1 MNRTRIEIQTS
12 PADLPAPHFD
22 DEATIV
28 SARPVVPIAQAKA
41 VERSRAI
48 LWILPFVLIA
58 AVFGALGALGTNYY
72 EHRQGASVDAIAKS
86 SVSQG
91 SEKNQAMTSQTP
103 DSSSATSEKSSA
115 ESTGADSAI
124 ALPAPPNSTTE
135 DKAGVADQNNSTD
148 ATAVFPKESAN
159 AENPT
164 PTKNA
169 NDAISRDPGRLVRKR
184 RVHPS
189 FEPSDAVPFDRK
201 KPNGKRGAGRIQEIF
216 QGSNP

>member
-1 MNRTRIEIQTS
+1 MEIQTS

-28 SARPVVPIAQAKA
+28 SARPVVPIAEAKA

-58 AVFGALGALGTNYY
+58 AVFGALGALGINYY
-72 EHRQGASVDAIAKS
+72 QHRQSASVDAIAKS
-86 SVSQG
+86 PVSQG

-103 DSSSATSEKSSA
+103 DSSSAISEKNSP
-115 ESTGADSAI
+115 ESTGAKSAI
-124 ALPAPPNSTTE
+124 ALPGPPSSTTE
-135 DKAGVADQNNSTD
+135 GKAVVADQNNSTD

-159 AENPT
+159 AEKPAV
-164 PTKNA
+164 TKDT
-169 NDAISRDPGRLVRKR
+169 NDAISRDPGHLVRKR

-189 FEPSDAVPFDRK
+189 FERSDAAPFDRK
-201 KPNGKRGAGRIQEIF
+201 NPNGKRGAGRIQEIF